1 MTLDK
6 KGKKLPKGITYR
18 QKENRYMGRFM
29 YNGQTY
35 TTYGKNLRE
44 TTKQLEEL
52 KYKVEHKI

>member
-18 QKENRYMGRFM
+18 QNENRYMGRFM

-35 TTYGKNLRE
+35 TTYGKIFEKPPSNW
-44 TTKQLEEL
+44 KN
-52 KYKVEHKI
+52 